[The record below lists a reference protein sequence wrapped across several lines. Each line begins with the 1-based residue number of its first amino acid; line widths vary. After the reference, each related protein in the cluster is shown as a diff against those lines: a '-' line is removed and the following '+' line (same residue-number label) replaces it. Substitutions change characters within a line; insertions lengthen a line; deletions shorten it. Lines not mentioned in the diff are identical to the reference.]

1 MKILNWLLYSNT
13 WVAGCFGI
21 LLYGFLIQNQVDNA
35 PIYAIWGVSG
45 TIAAYQL
52 HRLLRLRQLAT
63 TENPRLSWM
72 QQNHHFQWIWFL
84 IHWTT
89 FSILSLFF
97 SWNGQAFIVLLTLSI
112 IIGLY
117 ALPFGNMSGLRS
129 LPFLKNLLIAGS
141 WSSLLIIPLL
151 QQSIPIPVVELAL
164 IFGAVYIQIIPF
176 DLRDIEHDHHAMRT
190 IPQLLGRRDSLFFY
204 CAMILV
210 ISLILLILGYSII
223 LVLTYLFVGILSV
236 IWKPE
241 PQQESLYEWL
251 WELPLLILG
260 LIFWVGIVI

>member
-1 MKILNWLLYSNT
+1 MTILKWLLYSNT

-21 LLYGFLIQNQVDNA
+21 LLYGFLVLNQVENA
-35 PIYAIWGVSG
+35 PIYALWGFSG
-45 TIAAYQL
+45 TISAYQL

-117 ALPFGNMSGLRS
+117 ALPLGNLSGLRS

-141 WSSLLIIPLL
+141 WCSLLVVPLL
-151 QQSIPIPVVELAL
+151 QQHISIPVVELAL

-176 DLRDIEHDHHAMRT
+176 DLRDIEHDHQAMRT
-190 IPQLLGRRDSLFFY
+190 IPQLFGRRDSLFFY
-204 CAMILV
+204 GAMIAF
-210 ISLILLILGYSII
+210 ISLFLLILNYSII
-223 LVLTYLFVGILSV
+223 LVSTYLFVGIFGAIKQPKVSQL
-236 IWKPE
+236 
-241 PQQESLYEWL
+241 EWFEVL
-251 WELPLLILG
+251 WELPLLIVG